1 MNTEKSRKNGP
12 ESGETRRPDGNH
24 LTERERAMLAAVCQW
39 EADNQHGGRPWTRE
53 IRLAAEAAKGA
64 DGGQ

>member
-1 MNTEKSRKNGP
+1 MNTEKSHRIGP
-12 ESGETRRPDGNH
+12 ESVETRRPDGNH
-24 LTERERAMLAAVCQW
+24 LTARERAMLLAVRLW
-39 EADNQHGGRPWTRE
+39 ETDHQHGGRPWTRE